1 MHKIW
6 AKMSFDEKK
15 GIILEGRRAK
25 KSDEAIGEGVG
36 ARKGQIV
43 GFRHRHLPE
52 LTGKSRG
59 ARTADSSET
68 GRESPEKAR
77 VRPAAKK
84 RASAQMLDAPV
95 LIPHSAWPPAEAAWK
110 GLTKPKRVGA
120 LLETDQ
126 CTWGAWQKARCF
138 GKLGEGDLILC
149 EYHRRAFDIF
159 SKKYTRSSK

>member
-1 MHKIW
+1 MQLLWHSAMSLCRVRCVASIAFSRSAAMHKIW

-59 ARTADSSET
+59 GRTADSSQT
-68 GRESPEKAR
+68 GRG
-77 VRPAAKK
+77 
-84 RASAQMLDAPV
+84 AP
-95 LIPHSAWPPAEAAWK
+95 
-110 GLTKPKRVGA
+110 
-120 LLETDQ
+120 
-126 CTWGAWQKARCF
+126 
-138 GKLGEGDLILC
+138 GEGRGGAAAQKRGAAPLL
-149 EYHRRAFDIF
+149 AA
-159 SKKYTRSSK
+159 